1 MLLNPLVEKI
11 RIEIALQGAIPFARF
26 MELALYCPD
35 YGFYEKE
42 SDTVGRS
49 GHFRTSVSVGSLF
62 GELMAF
68 QFVQWVEESQ
78 AQNQSSDDE
87 PPASGTLQIVEAG
100 AHDGKLAA
108 DILGWIQ
115 AKRPQQF
122 ATLQYYIVEP
132 SPRRREWQQ
141 TKLAAFSSRVCWCD
155 SLGDQRLAAQSSRS
169 YRIVFGNE
177 LLDAMPVQRLGWDA
191 KCRRWFEWGVNV
203 AGEGFDWVRL
213 PLSGVIS
220 VPSSVVPGELLEL
233 LPDDFTIEICPA
245 AEAWWGEAARIVIQ
259 GRLLTLDY
267 GLTNEEFFAPHRP
280 SGTLRGYNRHR
291 YADNVLV
298 SPGELDITSHVN
310 FSAILRA
317 GELSGLR
324 TEQFISQTQFLTG
337 IAARTWPDIKL
348 FGAWTPAMTRQF
360 QTLTHPDHFGRA
372 FKVLVQ
378 SK

>member
-1 MLLNPLVEKI
+1 
-11 RIEIALQGAIPFARF
+11 
-26 MELALYCPD
+26 MELTLYCPD

-132 SPRRREWQQ
+132 SPRRREWQT
-141 TKLAAFSSRVCWCD
+141 TKLAAFSSHVCWCD
-155 SLGDQRLAAQSSRS
+155 SLGDQRLAAQGGRS
-169 YRIVFGNE
+169 HRIVFGNE

-191 KCRRWFEWGVNV
+191 KCRRWFEWGVKA

-213 PLSGVIS
+213 PPSGVIS
-220 VPSSVVPGELLEL
+220 VPPSLVPGELLEL

-245 AEAWWGEAARIVIQ
+245 AEAWWREAARIVIR

-267 GLTNEEFFAPHRP
+267 GLTNEEFFAPHRT

-291 YADNVLV
+291 HADNVLV

-317 GELSGLR
+317 GELAGLR